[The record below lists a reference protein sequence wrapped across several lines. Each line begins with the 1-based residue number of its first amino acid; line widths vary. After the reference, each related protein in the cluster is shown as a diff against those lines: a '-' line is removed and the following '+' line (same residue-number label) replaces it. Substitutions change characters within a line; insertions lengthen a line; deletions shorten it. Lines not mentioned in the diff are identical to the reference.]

1 MDLAGG
7 AWIFLAFLILAIIVT
22 AYAYYT
28 VKGSG
33 IGQRGWSDR
42 DQVMG
47 MTVGKDPSAD
57 IRTWQRGTGGP
68 KRPRRMTPAE
78 NKTAA
83 DRKSTRLN
91 SSHANISYAV
101 FCLKKKKK

>member
-7 AWIFLAFLILAIIVT
+7 SWIFLAFLVLAIIVT

-42 DQVMG
+42 DQAMG
-47 MTVGKDPSAD
+47 MTVGKDPSPTSAPGSAAPAA
-57 IRTWQRGTGGP
+57 RSARG
-68 KRPRRMTPAE
+68 A
-78 NKTAA
+78 
-83 DRKSTRLN
+83 
-91 SSHANISYAV
+91 
-101 FCLKKKKK
+101 